1 MEKRELAFKLYKK
14 SNGQKPLIEIA
25 KEIDA
30 SPGTVRGWKSRYK
43 WDEALGTKI
52 RETQR
57 SVTRNVAKFETSKL
71 VIDNDNLTEQQKMFC
86 LFYLQHFNATK
97 AYQQAY
103 DVDYKSAN
111 ANGSRLLVNASVK
124 EELHK
129 LKRELQQDTFVTAK
143 DLVKEYVKQ
152 AFSDI
157 TDFTEFGNQ
166 TRVETELDENMKP
179 VPVLDPETGE
189 PITYL
194 TTFVALKNSDE
205 VDGTLIQEVKKVK
218 DGVSVKLYDK
228 QKAMSEL
235 MKYLGGD
242 ALREAQLSKI
252 TGNDGTTDD
261 QETWKQ
267 AVISAANKRAVKE
280 DE

>member
-1 MEKRELAFKLYKK
+1 MEKRELAFKLYKE

-25 KEIDA
+25 KEIDT

-103 DVDYKSAN
+103 DVDYKTAN

-205 VDGTLIQEVKKVK
+205 VDGTLIQEVKKGK

-242 ALREAQLSKI
+242 KLREAQISKAQQSSDVNETTEDKLDELMNKI
-252 TGNDGTTDD
+252 SGELDGSD
-261 QETWKQ
+261 
-267 AVISAANKRAVKE
+267 
-280 DE
+280 

>member
-1 MEKRELAFKLYKK
+1 MEKRELAFKLYKE

-52 RETQR
+52 REAQR
-57 SVTRNVAKFETSKL
+57 SVSRNVAKFETSKL

-103 DVDYKSAN
+103 QCDYNTAN
-111 ANGSRLLVNASVK
+111 ANGSRLLVKASVK
-124 EELHK
+124 DELRN
-129 LKRELQQDTFVTAK
+129 LKAELQQEQYFTVQDIIADYAK
-143 DLVKEYVKQ
+143 QWKADINDVITSDRKRTKAVDGKGQLVK
-152 AFSDI
+152 
-157 TDFTEFGNQ
+157 
-166 TRVETELDENMKP
+166 DEN
-179 VPVLDPETGE
+179 GE
-189 PITYL
+189 QVYLYYNTIT
-194 TTFVALKNSDE
+194 AKNSDE
-205 VDGTLIQEVKKVK
+205 FDGQLVKEITQGR

-228 QKAMSEL
+228 QKAMNEL

-242 ALREAQLSKI
+242 KLREAQIAAK
-252 TGNDGTTDD
+252 NKDRDDGVEIEDD
-261 QETWKQ
+261 GFLEALESEGEKLWP
-267 AVISAANKRAVKE
+267 E
-280 DE
+280 E

>member
-1 MEKRELAFKLYKK
+1 MEKRELAFKLYKE

-103 DVDYKSAN
+103 DVDYKTAN

-205 VDGTLIQEVKKVK
+205 VDGTLIQEVKKGK

>member
-1 MEKRELAFKLYKK
+1 MEKRELAFKLYKE

-25 KEIDA
+25 KEIDV

-103 DVDYKSAN
+103 DVDYKTAN

-205 VDGTLIQEVKKVK
+205 VDGTLIQEVKKGK

-228 QKAMSEL
+228 QKAMNEL

-252 TGNDGTTDD
+252 TGNGGTTDD
-261 QETWKQ
+261 QENWKQ